1 MRQREIKWLIAIVFI
16 GVLSGMTIKSWQYWQ
31 RNHFQC
37 SGEMRLLNSG
47 YQGDISL
54 RFVFDSTRGL
64 VIVRGEITPPQGESF
79 TINQNIW
86 FSFTATA
93 STTSCDRKPSL
104 PASAKPSRR
113 SILTTSCPSFSC
125 SRRCRFTLIF
135 SGSINEPGCCIPA
148 GRRLC
153 FAKPDQRS
161 SGQSG
166 GSRQRSAA
174 GKSSM
179 RKVLPVSGSPSRLNV
194 IS

>member
-1 MRQREIKWLIAIVFI
+1 MRRREIKWLIAIVFI

-64 VIVRGEITPPQGESF
+64 VIVRERLRRRRVNRLPSTRTSGLALP
-79 TINQNIW
+79 
-86 FSFTATA
+86 ATA

>member
-1 MRQREIKWLIAIVFI
+1 MRRREIKWLIAIVFI

-86 FSFTATA
+86 FSFTR
-93 STTSCDRKPSL
+93 D
-104 PASAKPSRR
+104 
-113 SILTTSCPSFSC
+113 
-125 SRRCRFTLIF
+125 
-135 SGSINEPGCCIPA
+135 
-148 GRRLC
+148 
-153 FAKPDQRS
+153 
-161 SGQSG
+161 GQHYF
-166 GSRQRSAA
+166 
-174 GKSSM
+174 
-179 RKVLPVSGSPSRLNV
+179 L
-194 IS
+194 